1 MEEKISW
8 EKQEKVGLNKIEDV
22 FGSKVQYHE
31 EEIEN
36 LNNRIDIL
44 E

>member
-1 MEEKISW
+1 
-8 EKQEKVGLNKIEDV
+8 LEDE
-22 FGSKVQYHE
+22 FKGKAQQYR

-44 E
+44 EEEAEDRNNQFKDL